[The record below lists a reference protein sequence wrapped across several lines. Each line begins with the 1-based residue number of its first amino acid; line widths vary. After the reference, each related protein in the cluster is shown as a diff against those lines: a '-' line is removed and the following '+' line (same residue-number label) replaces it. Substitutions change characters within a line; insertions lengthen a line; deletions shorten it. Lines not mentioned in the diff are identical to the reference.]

1 MPIVTG
7 VVKKVERSMIEVA
20 VDIISNILET
30 EKQIVLKNKR
40 LKTNVISPVN
50 KPVIRARKNMLE
62 SKE

>member
-30 EKQIVLKNKR
+30 EKQIVLKK
-40 LKTNVISPVN
+40 
-50 KPVIRARKNMLE
+50 
-62 SKE
+62 